1 MLNIGG
7 WAFLGCRGFNGMNTV
22 ITTSHTLVTV
32 LLVTDCVVS
41 SLVGT
46 LIWRVGVIFI
56 GSAFLEGLLAG
67 LLDFLDGEVAAFL
80 DDEVAAF
87 LDGEV
92 AAFLGG
98 EAAAFLG
105 RPGERDLL
113 RVGDLR
119 AGDRDLDLDLNSVAF
134 CNEK

>member
-1 MLNIGG
+1 M
-7 WAFLGCRGFNGMNTV
+7 
-22 ITTSHTLVTV
+22 
-32 LLVTDCVVS
+32 
-41 SLVGT
+41 
-46 LIWRVGVIFI
+46 GVIFI